1 MVGVDLVGNLMV
13 KQIKKVVKVDVKVVK
28 KFELKV
34 ELEYREL
41 KCEE

>member
-28 KFELKV
+28 KFEL
-34 ELEYREL
+34 
-41 KCEE
+41 

>member
-28 KFELKV
+28 KLKV
-34 ELEYREL
+34 ELEYREM

>member
-34 ELEYREL
+34 ELEY
-41 KCEE
+41 

>member
-13 KQIKKVVKVDVKVVK
+13 KQIKKVVK

-34 ELEYREL
+34 ELEYREM

>member
-13 KQIKKVVKVDVKVVK
+13 KQIKKVVKVDGKVVK

-34 ELEYREL
+34 ELEYREM